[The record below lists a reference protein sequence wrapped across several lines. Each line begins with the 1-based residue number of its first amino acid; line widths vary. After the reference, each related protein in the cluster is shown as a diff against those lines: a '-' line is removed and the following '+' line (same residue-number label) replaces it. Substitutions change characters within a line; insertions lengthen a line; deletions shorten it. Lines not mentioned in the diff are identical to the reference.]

1 MDGRVAG
8 YARRASP
15 ETLTRLIAAI
25 PKQEVER
32 LDAWGI
38 AAGMPSRTA
47 TIRFLI
53 SKGLEAAGTTATKQ
67 AG

>member
-1 MDGRVAG
+1 MLA
-8 YARRASP
+8 
-15 ETLTRLIAAI
+15 RLIAVI
-25 PKQEVER
+25 PKEEVER

-53 SKGLEAAGTTATKQ
+53 AKGLDAAGTTATKQ